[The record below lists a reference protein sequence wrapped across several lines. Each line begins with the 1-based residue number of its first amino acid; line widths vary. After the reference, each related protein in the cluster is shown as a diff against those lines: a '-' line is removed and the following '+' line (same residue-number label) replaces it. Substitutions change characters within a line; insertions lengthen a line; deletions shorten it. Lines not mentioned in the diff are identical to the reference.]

1 MNHLPTS
8 TEAQISDHALNH
20 EQFQVAV
27 AGAIRHFSLIRKKYP
42 DLKASLVL
50 SWLGE
55 QTKIDSSPKD
65 ILREFPALVVDD
77 KAKARMLRFLNEPL
91 PEKPSEAQ
99 KKQWSERL
107 RDLAED
113 LKFDGNVQVDLRFHN
128 LNYDLIWKLQSDDLV
143 DRDLTPQTKAS
154 IRIVLGTVDHFAR
167 LSSTEGAV

>member
-1 MNHLPTS
+1 M
-8 TEAQISDHALNH
+8 LNY
-20 EQFQVAV
+20 EQFQLAV

-42 DLKASLVL
+42 DLKAALVL

-154 IRIVLGTVDHFAR
+154 IRIVLGTIHSFSKRSV
-167 LSSTEGAV
+167 

>member
-8 TEAQISDHALNH
+8 TEAQIPDHALNH

-42 DLKASLVL
+42 ELKASLVL

-55 QTKIDSSPKD
+55 QTQIDSSPKD

-77 KAKARMLRFLNEPL
+77 KAKARMLRFLNENL
-91 PEKPSEAQ
+91 PEKPSDAQ
-99 KKQWSERL
+99 KTQWREKL
-107 RDLAED
+107 QEFAED
-113 LKFDGNVQVDLRFHN
+113 LKLDGNVQVDLRFQN

>member
-27 AGAIRHFSLIRKKYP
+27 AGAIRHFSLIRKKCP

-50 SWLGE
+50 SLLGE

-143 DRDLTPQTKAS
+143 DRNLTPQTKAS
-154 IRIVLGTVDHFAR
+154 IRIALGTIHSFSNR
-167 LSSTEGAV
+167 SI